1 MNGVDALIWVL
12 FEDTDLS
19 VSEDYRQVCIMST
32 MRTKPA
38 PRSPRRPLKPG
49 RSEVATKSS
58 ARRVVSAANS
68 AALDLTSEVRGRILD
83 TASALFYQRGVRAVG
98 VDLVVQEAAVAKT
111 SLYRYFPTKDD
122 LIVAFLEREDFE
134 FWAQWDRVA
143 AQHVDEPAQELDAH
157 MRWIGERLA
166 RSNYRGCPQINVAA
180 EFAEQ
185 DHPARLVSQRHMLAM
200 RSRLME
206 IGERLNVPRPK
217 QLAAQLAVLVNG
229 AFVSSGLL
237 SPEEAT
243 GVLRG
248 AVKALVANAR
258 TRA

>member
-1 MNGVDALIWVL
+1 
-12 FEDTDLS
+12 
-19 VSEDYRQVCIMST
+19 MST
-32 MRTKPA
+32 MHSPTV
-38 PRSPRRPLKPG
+38 PRSPRDLSPTG
-49 RSEVATKSS
+49 RT
-58 ARRVVSAANS
+58 R
-68 AALDLTSEVRGRILD
+68 AALKRSAKATATTVSGAAVELAPDVRDRILG
-83 TASALFYQRGVRAVG
+83 TASALFYERGVRAVG

-134 FWAQWDRVA
+134 FWAQWDSIA
-143 AQHVDEPAQELDAH
+143 KLFPDDPAGALDAH
-157 MRWIGERLA
+157 MCWIAERLA

-185 DHPARLVSQRHMLAM
+185 DHPARQVSQRHMRAL
-200 RSRLME
+200 RSRLQD
-206 IGERLNVPRPK
+206 IAKRLNVPKPK

-248 AVKALVANAR
+248 ALKALLAGAR
-258 TRA
+258 AAT

>member
-1 MNGVDALIWVL
+1 
-12 FEDTDLS
+12 
-19 VSEDYRQVCIMST
+19 
-32 MRTKPA
+32 
-38 PRSPRRPLKPG
+38 
-49 RSEVATKSS
+49 
-58 ARRVVSAANS
+58 
-68 AALDLTSEVRGRILD
+68 
-83 TASALFYQRGVRAVG
+83 
-98 VDLVVQEAAVAKT
+98 
-111 SLYRYFPTKDD
+111 
-122 LIVAFLEREDFE
+122 
-134 FWAQWDRVA
+134 
-143 AQHVDEPAQELDAH
+143 
-157 MRWIGERLA
+157 
-166 RSNYRGCPQINVAA
+166 
-180 EFAEQ
+180 
-185 DHPARLVSQRHMLAM
+185 MLAM